1 MPSEC
6 VLDGRGLPDEFLCAA
21 CCAILLD
28 PTQKQNPIQ
37 DCCEVAHKFSCQPS
51 QAPDVGADRAEQE
64 TGSEHAGL
72 GEANCSGQ
80 LPFWQEKQSQQSMDW
95 KWQLDQEMEGR
106 REKTEEEYETG
117 L

>member
-1 MPSEC
+1 MSFC
-6 VLDGRGLPDEFLCAA
+6 VLPVVLYCWIQHKNKTPSRTVVKYLTNFHVSQAKLQMLA
-21 CCAILLD
+21 
-28 PTQKQNPIQ
+28 PIEQ
-37 DCCEVAHKFSCQPS
+37 SRRPS
-51 QAPDVGADRAEQE
+51 QNMR
-64 TGSEHAGL
+64 GL
-72 GEANCSGQ
+72 GEANCLGR